1 MAQVPPPPG
10 LDFNAGGQPPLDDLA
25 VSNSL
30 EGEPTQPESEHV
42 PTSGIPTVPTTPA
55 MDSPGIPQLGLNE
68 ALRRSAD
75 DLDGHRLR
83 STKLNCKSKRDR
95 LRSPHCEASNIM
107 VPPETH
113 ESDDAE
119 LRQERHFIAFLAR
132 RQSMF
137 FLGDAFPRRN
147 VKLNREINYKKSDPD
162 VQHALDQT
170 RRKEWNN
177 WKQFQAAHV
186 LPPGKE
192 QDEYLAANPDLVV
205 IPSRWVDTDK
215 SEDPSKPE
223 YKSRLVARG
232 DLEKSSSTSPVRTD
246 SPTSSQLFLHTI
258 ISFSVCKKKKV
269 GGGDI
274 SAAFLQGTQIKRK
287 LALKLPAD
295 GIPDEDIPPGSL
307 LICEKSVYGTCD
319 TPRGFWKGLFDT
331 LLECGLKEVPM
342 ETSAYYLPG
351 PEGEVLGLLGTHV
364 DDLFW
369 CGGAEMDDVI
379 AKVQERYKFRITN
392 AEDSEDGIFK
402 FCGRLISQ
410 TNDGVTLN
418 SPGVLDRVRAIF
430 IEPMRRKQRGL
441 PATPAEIAQLRSV
454 VGSLSWYSRVCRP
467 DLAFQVNQLQ
477 AVQQK
482 ARVEDLMVANRLL
495 NFALERRDR
504 GVHFAADAFEFEE
517 AIILSI
523 NGASHAA
530 SSDATNEGHIVG
542 HRSHSGRLLALT
554 LKEFLET
561 GKGKI
566 HLLQWSSTVIKR
578 VCRST
583 LQAETLSV
591 QLGSEDAERM
601 RQLLYVVKNKATA
614 LKRTE
619 NFINAMDE
627 TVVSW
632 YTDCRSLSDHLTNVN
647 AAAVSDKRLAIDLT
661 SLRQELW
668 RERGNFWKP
677 NLQ

>member
-1 MAQVPPPPG
+1 MAQVPPPPS

-25 VSNSL
+25 DSNSL
-30 EGEPTQPESEHV
+30 EREPAQPESEHV

-55 MDSPGIPQLGLNE
+55 TDSPGIPQLGLNE

-75 DLDGHRLR
+75 DLNGHRLR
-83 STKLNCKSKRDR
+83 SMPPPSSTASRRDR
-95 LRSPHCEASNIM
+95 SRSPHRETSNIM

-119 LRQERHFIAFLAR
+119 LRQERQFTAFLAR
-132 RQSMF
+132 RQF
-137 FLGDAFPRRN
+137 HVFLGRRIPKKKRQ
-147 VKLNREINYKKSDPD
+147 VGAGREINYKKSDPD

-170 RRKEWNN
+170 RRKEWNS
-177 WKQFQAAHV
+177 WKQSQAAHV

-232 DLEKSSSTSPVRTD
+232 ALEKSSSANPVRTD

-258 ISFSVCKKKKV
+258 ISFSVCKKKKLR
-269 GGGDI
+269 GGDI

-295 GIPDEDIPPGSL
+295 GTPDEDILPGSL

-319 TPRGFWKGLFDT
+319 APRGFWKGLFDT

-364 DDLFW
+364 DDLLW
-369 CGGAEMDDVI
+369 CGGAEMDDVM

-410 TNDGVTLN
+410 TNDGVTIT
-418 SPGVLDRVRAIF
+418 SPGVLDRVKAVF
-430 IEPMRRKQRGL
+430 IEPMRRKQIGL
-441 PATPAEIAQLRSV
+441 PATPAEIAQLRPV
-454 VGSLSWYSRVCRP
+454 VGSLSWYSRVRRP

-482 ARVEDLMVANRLL
+482 ARVEDLMVANRPL
-495 NFALERRDR
+495 NFALETRDR
-504 GVHFAADAFEFEE
+504 GVHFPADAFEFEE

-523 NGASHAA
+523 NDASHAA
-530 SSDATNEGHIVG
+530 SFDATNDRHIVG
-542 HRSHSGRLLALT
+542 HRSQFGRLLALT
-554 LKEFLET
+554 SKEFLET
-561 GKGKI
+561 GKGNI

-583 LQAETLSV
+583 LQAETLSL
-591 QLGSEDAERM
+591 QLRSEDAEHM
-601 RQLLYVVKNKATA
+601 CQLLYVVKNKATA
-614 LKRTE
+614 LNCTE

-632 YTDCRSLSDHLTNVN
+632 YTDCRSLSDHLTM
-647 AAAVSDKRLAIDLT
+647 
-661 SLRQELW
+661 
-668 RERGNFWKP
+668 
-677 NLQ
+677 

>member
-1 MAQVPPPPG
+1 
-10 LDFNAGGQPPLDDLA
+10 
-25 VSNSL
+25 
-30 EGEPTQPESEHV
+30 
-42 PTSGIPTVPTTPA
+42 
-55 MDSPGIPQLGLNE
+55 
-68 ALRRSAD
+68 
-75 DLDGHRLR
+75 
-83 STKLNCKSKRDR
+83 
-95 LRSPHCEASNIM
+95 
-107 VPPETH
+107 
-113 ESDDAE
+113 
-119 LRQERHFIAFLAR
+119 
-132 RQSMF
+132 
-137 FLGDAFPRRN
+137 
-147 VKLNREINYKKSDPD
+147 
-162 VQHALDQT
+162 
-170 RRKEWNN
+170 
-177 WKQFQAAHV
+177 
-186 LPPGKE
+186 
-192 QDEYLAANPDLVV
+192 
-205 IPSRWVDTDK
+205 
-215 SEDPSKPE
+215 
-223 YKSRLVARG
+223 
-232 DLEKSSSTSPVRTD
+232 
-246 SPTSSQLFLHTI
+246 
-258 ISFSVCKKKKV
+258 
-269 GGGDI
+269 
-274 SAAFLQGTQIKRK
+274 
-287 LALKLPAD
+287 
-295 GIPDEDIPPGSL
+295 
-307 LICEKSVYGTCD
+307 
-319 TPRGFWKGLFDT
+319 
-331 LLECGLKEVPM
+331 
-342 ETSAYYLPG
+342 
-351 PEGEVLGLLGTHV
+351 
-364 DDLFW
+364 
-369 CGGAEMDDVI
+369 
-379 AKVQERYKFRITN
+379 
-392 AEDSEDGIFK
+392 
-402 FCGRLISQ
+402 
-410 TNDGVTLN
+410 
-418 SPGVLDRVRAIF
+418 
-430 IEPMRRKQRGL
+430 
-441 PATPAEIAQLRSV
+441 
-454 VGSLSWYSRVCRP
+454 
-467 DLAFQVNQLQ
+467 
-477 AVQQK
+477 
-482 ARVEDLMVANRLL
+482 MVANRLL